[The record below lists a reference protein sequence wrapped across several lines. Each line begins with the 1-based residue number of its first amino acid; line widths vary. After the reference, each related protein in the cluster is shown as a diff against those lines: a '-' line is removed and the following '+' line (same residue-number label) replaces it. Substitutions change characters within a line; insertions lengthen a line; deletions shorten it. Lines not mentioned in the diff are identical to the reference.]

1 MNISHE
7 LKAPVSNISVLLE
20 TLYEYDEILRSKK
33 RKEMIELGIKETNR
47 LNNLINQFLYLK
59 EDLSTDLFNLEEL
72 SFQHLLRDIDVSKS
86 LLFFRKNFFINRN
99 FYIYLE
105 EGLVQVNKELYCIAI
120 LNLVENAS
128 KFTYGTGYIITEVD
142 RLTSLSI
149 ESFAYRNMGRVTVVD
164 NGVGIT
170 NGNSICFESKSRD
183 LTNSLSMG
191 VGVRVVNNILLF
203 HNLILK
209 LITYPNRGSKFF
221 FDIHLRYK

>member
-7 LKAPVSNISVLLE
+7 LKAPVSNINVLLE

-105 EGLVQVNKELYCIAI
+105 EGLVQVNKELYCNAI

-191 VGVRVVNNILLF
+191 VGVRAVNNILLF

-221 FDIHLRYK
+221 FDIYLRYK